1 MGNQEIAGF
10 HFLARINN
18 LHQASFFFTLPLSHP
33 TLQVKHH
40 HSSYRKCE
48 KCLLWYTIWPKESI
62 WFSGVPLSYG
72 TGKCSAHFSS
82 ETIEHIQL
90 SNAFKGTPR
99 SPIDWGFW
107 RSFSSFL
114 TGSFVM
120 WQLCWDK
127 MPSVRPVMMYM
138 YISDQ
143 LMSTTSSFRL
153 NRLRQ
158 EEKKNILTGFR
169 CLRFVTRS
177 LYLEGN

>member
-10 HFLARINN
+10 HFLARLITYTK
-18 LHQASFFFTLPLSHP
+18 QVFFLPSLSLTP
-33 TLQVKHH
+33 PCKSNIIIHH
-40 HSSYRKCE
+40 TENARNVCCDTPYDPRRVYDSLGFHYRMA
-48 KCLLWYTIWPKESI
+48 LESA
-62 WFSGVPLSYG
+62 V
-72 TGKCSAHFSS
+72 H
-82 ETIEHIQL
+82 TIEHIQL

-138 YISDQ
+138 YISEQ

-158 EEKKNILTGFR
+158 EEKKIFWQVSDVCVL
-169 CLRFVTRS
+169 
-177 LYLEGN
+177 

>member
-1 MGNQEIAGF
+1 MGNQEIADF
-10 HFLARINN
+10 HFFFSYIIN
-18 LHQASFFFTLPLSHP
+18 LHQAGFFYPPSLFLP

-48 KCLLWYTIWPKESI
+48 KCLLWYTLWPKESI
-62 WFSGVPLSYG
+62 WFSGVPLSFG
-72 TGKCSAHFSS
+72 TGKCSAHFPS
-82 ETIEHIQL
+82 ETIEHISRL

-120 WQLCWDK
+120 WQLCRDK

-138 YISDQ
+138 YISEQ

-153 NRLRQ
+153 ISLRQ
-158 EEKKNILTGFR
+158 EGKKIILTGFR

-177 LYLEGN
+177 L